1 MLTKRE
7 KTQLIRLTVEWL
19 EYLDI
24 YKIEG
29 CTEGDIINGMTTA
42 GDRGFA
48 LQEKTADMTRKE
60 WRALVAEV
68 IEAVN
73 AELYGEELEEAQ

>member
-1 MLTKRE
+1 MNKRDI
-7 KTQLIRLTVEWL
+7 KSIVRLTVEWL

-29 CTEGDIINGMTTA
+29 CTEKDIYYGLNTG
-42 GDRGFA
+42 GLRGQA
-48 LQEKTADMTRKE
+48 LKDQLDALPRKE
-60 WRALVAEV
+60 WQAVVYQV

-73 AELYGEELEEAQ
+73 ADLYEEA

>member
-1 MLTKRE
+1 MNKRDI
-7 KTQLIRLTVEWL
+7 KSIVRLTVEWL

-29 CTEGDIINGMTTA
+29 CTEHDVIQALETGGPA
-42 GDRGFA
+42 GA
-48 LQEKTADMTRKE
+48 VLAEKMDTLTRKE
-60 WRALVAEV
+60 WQAVVHQV

-73 AELYGEELEEAQ
+73 ADLYEEA

>member
-1 MLTKRE
+1 MNKRDI
-7 KTQLIRLTVEWL
+7 KSIVRLTVEWL

-29 CTEGDIINGMTTA
+29 CTEDDIYYGLSTA
-42 GDRGFA
+42 GGRGDA
-48 LQEKTADMTRKE
+48 LKEQLDALPRKE
-60 WRALVAEV
+60 WQAVVHQV

-73 AELYGEELEEAQ
+73 ADFYEEA